1 MRIRGVPP
9 PPAPFAENRKNTEK
23 KFTDGFHKKRFLT
36 PSLIVPLNI
45 CLIVY
50 VIHNN
55 MFIYHDTRNLKN
67 HSFNFQVEVRDLM
80 HNDYDLSSAFDKVK
94 DVKKKFRRFQGF

>member
-1 MRIRGVPP
+1 
-9 PPAPFAENRKNTEK
+9 
-23 KFTDGFHKKRFLT
+23 
-36 PSLIVPLNI
+36 
-45 CLIVY
+45 
-50 VIHNN
+50 

-94 DVKKKFRRFQGF
+94 DVKKTPFHIFIRQGDLSGGWNGGKGKSESQEKQRNLQPRL